1 MKFMIILAVL
11 LSSLFMVGGYLM
23 TRRFE
28 PEFGQT
34 LFISGAIIFSAIVIS
49 AAIWETNRN
58 E

>member
-1 MKFMIILAVL
+1 MKFMIALAAL
-11 LSSLFMVGGYLM
+11 LSSIFMVIGYS

-28 PEFGQT
+28 PEFGHT

-49 AAIWETNRN
+49 ATIWEMNRT